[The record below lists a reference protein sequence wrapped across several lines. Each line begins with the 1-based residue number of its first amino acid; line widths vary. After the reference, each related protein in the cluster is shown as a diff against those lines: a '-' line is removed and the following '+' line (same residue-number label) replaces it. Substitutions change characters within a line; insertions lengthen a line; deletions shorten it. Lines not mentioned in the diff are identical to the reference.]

1 MFGEIETPDLGA
13 LLQVLVD
20 NRDEVDDVLLSRVAS
35 FAVREFDKI
44 WFWWRQPSG
53 QTIAKKNIAEHYD
66 LTGLFSHFLDATMTY
81 SSGVFRNPTDSLEQ
95 SQRNK
100 ISDAVEALRLK
111 PGMRVLEIGCG

>member
-1 MFGEIETPDLGA
+1 MFGEIDTPDLGV

-20 NRDEVDDVLLSRVAS
+20 NRDDVNDTLSQITS
-35 FAVREFDKI
+35 FVLRAFDKV

-53 QTIAKKNIAEHYD
+53 QTIAKQNIAEHYD
-66 LTGLFSHFLDATMTY
+66 LTGLFSHFLDVTMTY
-81 SSGVFRNPTDSLEQ
+81 SSGVFRNPKDTLEQ

-100 ISDAVEALRLK
+100 ISETVDALKLK